1 MFYLLFMNVL
11 SVIYRCLGKGTQKY
25 RDYGALFADNFL
37 ILQTITNLI
46 NRKIDFLSTNLTS
59 PPSPVRNRC
68 SSSMVQKTSSSP
80 VLGVKDAFSE
90 MHQVW
95 KSQGAD
101 NLLDTELWDI
111 PHSCG
116 LKAQEKMLEF
126 LDKNLK

>member
-1 MFYLLFMNVL
+1 MLFINGTK
-11 SVIYRCLGKGTQKY
+11 GK
-25 RDYGALFADNFL
+25 LF
-37 ILQTITNLI
+37 
-46 NRKIDFLSTNLTS
+46 
-59 PPSPVRNRC
+59 PV
-68 SSSMVQKTSSSP
+68 S
-80 VLGVKDAFSE
+80 GVKDAFAE
-90 MHQVW
+90 MHKVW